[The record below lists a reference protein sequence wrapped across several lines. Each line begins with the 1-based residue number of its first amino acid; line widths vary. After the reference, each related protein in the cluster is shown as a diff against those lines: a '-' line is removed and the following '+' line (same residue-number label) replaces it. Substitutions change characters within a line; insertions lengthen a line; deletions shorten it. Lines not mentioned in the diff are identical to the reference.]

1 MNKSIEESAVNLLHL
16 YWKFKYIFG
25 EKGAD
30 KLMHLVFGDL
40 WTDNVKKIFHNTI
53 HTAEERI
60 TMQSFGQFMERI
72 DKEVLP

>member
-1 MNKSIEESAVNLLHL
+1 MDETKIESAVNLLHS

-72 DKEVLP
+72 EKEVQ